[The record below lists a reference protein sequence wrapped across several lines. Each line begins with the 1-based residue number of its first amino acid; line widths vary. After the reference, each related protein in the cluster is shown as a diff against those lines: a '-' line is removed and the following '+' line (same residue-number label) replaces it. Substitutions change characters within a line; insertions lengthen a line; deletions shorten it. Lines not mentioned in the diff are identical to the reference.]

1 MDALPVPPT
10 IPADWLADFEAA
22 SRRPLALRLKYAFIH
37 TYKPGIDD
45 GGFRAFETLA
55 AYRAWSE
62 RTLPPWL
69 GYGGV

>member
-1 MDALPVPPT
+1 MDALPVPPM